1 MKDFRIAHA
10 RSLLRLTSF
19 APVRNF
25 SPPSIVVSGSDLNH
39 TSEIL
44 FNGVLANEFAVLSST
59 RMVVRVPPSQIG
71 KDLTDLRVFAARPIQ
86 NVDASIV
93 LELSKPVQ
101 SLSGMDRLIQ
111 SWIMLFLTTPGS
123 DVFSPSSGGGAR
135 AIIGAP
141 TDSKNKSASEGLT
154 VAIQRTEA
162 ELLRLQAGKKY
173 VPPQEKLLSSSLE
186 TITYDDATGTISAR
200 VRLKNLVSESASISL
215 G

>member
-1 MKDFRIAHA
+1 MKDFRIVHA

-25 SPPSIVVSGSDLNH
+25 SPASIIVTGTDLNY
-39 TSEIL
+39 TAEIL
-44 FNGVLANEFAVLSST
+44 YNGILATEFAILSST

-71 KDLTDLRVFAARPIQ
+71 KDLTDLRVFASRPIQ
-86 NVDASIV
+86 NADATVV

-111 SWIMLFLTTPGS
+111 SWLIVFLTTPGS
-123 DVFSPSSGGGAR
+123 DVFSPASGGGAR

-154 VAIQRTEA
+154 LAIQRTEA

-173 VPPQEKLLSSSLE
+173 IPPQEKLLSSSLE

-200 VRLKNLVSESASISL
+200 VQLRNMVSESASIAL